1 MAAWFSVVKA
11 LLPHLDTIVSVAAPV
26 FGRRRTG
33 GPGGATNPQDQIL
46 ELQDATARNTALIK
60 DLAEQ
65 VRAGLAALEQ
75 GTLDTARRLR
85 RAYFVAGA
93 ALVIAAL
100 ALILAAIVISRTA

>member
-26 FGRRRTG
+26 FGRRRA
-33 GPGGATNPQDQIL
+33 GGAASPQDQIL
-46 ELQDATARNTALIK
+46 ELQDATTRNTALIK

-65 VRAGLAALEQ
+65 VRQGLAALEQ

-85 RAYFVAGA
+85 RAYWVAGI
-93 ALVIAAL
+93 ALGVALLAVVL
-100 ALILAAIVISRTA
+100 ALMALSRTA

>member
-26 FGRRRTG
+26 FGRRRPD
-33 GPGGATNPQDQIL
+33 GPAGPQEQIV

-65 VRAGLAALEQ
+65 VRQGLAALEQ

-85 RAYFVAGA
+85 RAYWIAGIALTA
-93 ALVIAAL
+93 ALL
-100 ALILAAIVISRTA
+100 ALILTLVVITRTA

>member
-26 FGRRRTG
+26 FGRRR
-33 GPGGATNPQDQIL
+33 PGGSAAPQDEIL

-65 VRAGLAALEQ
+65 VRQGLAALEQ

-85 RAYFVAGA
+85 RAYLVAGVA
-93 ALVIAAL
+93 LAVAAVAVVLALVA
-100 ALILAAIVISRTA
+100 ISRTA

>member
-26 FGRRRTG
+26 FGRRRNG
-33 GPGGATNPQDQIL
+33 GPAGAQDQIV
-46 ELQDATARNTALIK
+46 ELQDATAQNTALIK

-65 VRAGLAALEQ
+65 VRQGLAALEQ

-85 RAYFVAGA
+85 RAYWLAGIS
-93 ALVIAAL
+93 LAL
-100 ALILAAIVISRTA
+100 AIVAVALAILGLNRAL

>member
-33 GPGGATNPQDQIL
+33 GPVDPQDQIL

-65 VRAGLAALEQ
+65 VRQGLAALEQ

-85 RAYFVAGA
+85 RAYWVAGIALGA
-93 ALVIAAL
+93 AV
-100 ALILAAIVISRTA
+100 AAIVLALVALSRAA

>member
-26 FGRRRTG
+26 FGRRRHG
-33 GPGGATNPQDQIL
+33 GPAGAQDQIV
-46 ELQDATARNTALIK
+46 ELQDATAQNTALIK

-65 VRAGLAALEQ
+65 VRQGLAALEQ

-85 RAYFVAGA
+85 RAYWLAGIS
-93 ALVIAAL
+93 LAL
-100 ALILAAIVISRTA
+100 AIVAVALAVLGLNRPL

>member
-33 GPGGATNPQDQIL
+33 GAAGPQDQIT

-60 DLAEQ
+60 ELAEQ
-65 VRAGLAALEQ
+65 VRQGLTALEQ
-75 GTLDTARRLR
+75 GTCDNARRVR
-85 RAYFVAGA
+85 RAYWLAGIS
-93 ALVIAAL
+93 LAL
-100 ALILAAIVISRTA
+100 ALVAVALALLVLSRTP

>member
-26 FGRRRTG
+26 FGRRRPG
-33 GPGGATNPQDQIL
+33 GPADPQAQIL
-46 ELQDATARNTALIK
+46 ELQDATVRNTALIK

-65 VRAGLAALEQ
+65 VRQGLAALEH

-85 RAYFVAGA
+85 RAYWIAGIA
-93 ALVIAAL
+93 LGTALVAAIL
-100 ALILAAIVISRTA
+100 ALIAVTRGA